1 MNRDLSQANET
12 AETASEQTHFYNS
25 LTSEVGSAGKI
36 EVARDSVSE
45 PVIRSWCDA
54 MSESNPLYINQ
65 DFANDSKHG
74 GIIAPPAMLQVWT
87 MSGLHLGNQF
97 QRNTEDSPS
106 AGVYQLLDEA
116 GFTGVVATNATYH
129 YNEVIRP
136 GDLISASQKLL
147 DVSEEKT
154 TAIGMGHFVTTETI
168 YSDASGKQVGSME
181 FRVLKFRPG
190 TGKKSEQ
197 SEIKPPRPK
206 PASNSSTDWFWDA
219 CNIKE
224 LRIQSC
230 NECTN
235 LQHPPAVRCLSCG
248 SVSLDSVI
256 ATGKGTLHSWAIA
269 HYPQVPA
276 FDYPLIVGLVELEEG
291 VRLVSNVTNVELEEL
306 EIGMPLEVD
315 WLNVDNEFTLHQF
328 KPVHNENQEAEFEN
342 TETGDSNDQTFDS
355 GQNNPETESGQRQ
368 VLKLDLDNVQIGDE
382 LPISPVPV
390 TTLLIVSTAL
400 ATRDYQDVH
409 HDPKAAQS
417 KGMPDIFMNILTSAG
432 IVSRWINDWAGSEID
447 WSSIELRL
455 GTPNHPDDTM
465 TLSGS
470 ITEKTQ
476 HGSQVSL
483 NIAFLGKNDR
493 GVHVSGNAK
502 ILLPENSKGD

>member
-54 MSESNPLYINQ
+54 MSESNPLYIDQ

-235 LQHPPAVRCLSCG
+235 LQHPPAVHCLSCG
-248 SVSLDSVI
+248 SVLLDSVI

>member
-1 MNRDLSQANET
+1 MNRDLSQTNET
-12 AETASEQTHFYNS
+12 AETDSEQAQFHNS
-25 LTSEVGSAGKI
+25 LTSEVGSTGKI

-87 MSGLHLGNQF
+87 MSGLHLGKQF

-129 YNEVIRP
+129 YNEVVRP
-136 GDLISASQKLL
+136 GDLLSASQKLL

-154 TAIGMGHFVTTETI
+154 TAIGVGHFVTTETI

-248 SVSLDSVI
+248 SVLLDSVI

-276 FDYPLIVGLVELEEG
+276 FDYPLIVGLVELDEG
-291 VRLVSNVTNVELEEL
+291 VRLVSNITNVEPEEL
-306 EIGMPLEVD
+306 EIGMPLEVH

-328 KPVHNENQEAEFEN
+328 KPVQNEKQEPELEN
-342 TETGDSNDQTFDS
+342 TETDGSNAQSFDS
-355 GQNNPETESGQRQ
+355 GQKNPETESIQRQ
-368 VLKLDLDNVQIGDE
+368 VSKLDPDNVRIGDE

-432 IVSRWINDWAGSEID
+432 IVSRWINDWAGPDID

-470 ITEKTQ
+470 ITEKTE
-476 HGSQVSL
+476 HGSQISL
-483 NIAFLGKNDR
+483 NISFLGENDR

-502 ILLPENSKGD
+502 ILLPGNSRED